1 MWTWLTGEPSY
12 PVLKRVIVNTRTER
26 AFRGVLWQRR
36 REYLVLKDAE
46 LLKGKGETVP
56 MDGEVLIERANVDW
70 IQVV

>member
-1 MWTWLTGEPSY
+1 MFDWLDPY

-26 AFRGVLWQRR
+26 AFRGVLWQRK